1 MSLGTFSFLVYRFIF
16 VFVFLLLS
24 PFMLPFLL
32 FSRVLSFQ
40 IIILILT
47 SFRLSHLSF
56 HTLRFS
62 PLHSFLLFSCVSCL
76 RLGLFHY
83 LPSPSSVILLSSL
96 SPSLV
101 FLRLLSYLC
110 SSSSPLFFPLVLRSI
125 KHPFSL
131 PSLCILSRL
140 PFHRLYLSLP
150 LPLFQSSLLWAWH
163 NLYFLICLVPF
174 TLFPFCVKIT
184 LFLPQRF
191 RPFFFNLPLSLP
203 PSPSLLHSPQ
213 VALSLILSLFP
224 SPASH
229 QCH

>member
-40 IIILILT
+40 IIILILA

-110 SSSSPLFFPLVLRSI
+110 SCLHLLSLFFPLVLRSI

-140 PFHRLYLSLP
+140 PFHRLYLS
-150 LPLFQSSLLWAWH
+150 SSLLSSGRGITFTSLFA
-163 NLYFLICLVPF
+163 LY
-174 TLFPFCVKIT
+174 
-184 LFLPQRF
+184 
-191 RPFFFNLPLSLP
+191 
-203 PSPSLLHSPQ
+203 PSPS
-213 VALSLILSLFP
+213 FP
-224 SPASH
+224 FV
-229 QCH
+229 